1 MMPEVTACG
10 RSFRTAEDYRDHL
23 PCQMCEPSKTMATAC
38 SHMLGMSSNTVCD
51 HPSHCACKQLGCG
64 GGPGAITYPPLSI
77 KAVQE
82 VADDQEWLRRIISE
96 AGGSQLTGDPDF
108 DEVLRECVEI
118 MATKGSDYMAG
129 TADRLHNFRQAA
141 EELGI
146 SMREV
151 VYVYMWKHLASIR
164 TYCRTGEVKSE
175 GLRSHIT
182 DVINYLL
189 LLYKVEQDVRRQQLH
204 TEG

>member
-1 MMPEVTACG
+1 MTACG
-10 RSFRTAEDYRDHL
+10 QLFRTAEDYRDHL
-23 PCQMCEPSKTMATAC
+23 PCHICERWGDK
-38 SHMLGMSSNTVCD
+38 V
-51 HPSHCACKQLGCG
+51 
-64 GGPGAITYPPLSI
+64 PLSI
-77 KAVQE
+77 KAVQCIE
-82 VADDQEWLRRIISE
+82 DDGEAIRRIMGE
-96 AGGSQLTGDPDF
+96 KDRLTGDVDF
-108 DEVLRECVEI
+108 DAVLRECIEI

-129 TADRLHNFRQAA
+129 TTDRLHNFRQAA

-175 GLRSHIT
+175 GLKSHVT

-189 LLYKVEQDVRRQQLH
+189 LLYKVEQDIRRQQLH
-204 TEG
+204 TELQVHAED